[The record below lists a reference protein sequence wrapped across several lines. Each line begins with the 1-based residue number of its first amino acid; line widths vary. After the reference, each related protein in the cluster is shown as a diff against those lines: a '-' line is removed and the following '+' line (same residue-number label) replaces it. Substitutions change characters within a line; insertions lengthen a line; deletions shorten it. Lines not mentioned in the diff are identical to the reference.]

1 MKMIMTKEIPMTA
14 TVTKRSVVTAKLPSI
29 VELPQVVDLRRVGP
43 RRASVS
49 MCIPARNEASTIGAL
64 IAHAQSRLVLR
75 GIVDEI
81 VVMDDRSDDNTARV
95 AAAAGARVVSTN
107 SVMQSFGPSL
117 GKGDAMWRSLAVTTG
132 DIVLFCDGDL
142 QSFDVTRLEDLVYP
156 LLNDRWTMMSKGFF
170 RRLDADGEPGPGGRV
185 TELVARPLLS
195 LLFPQASDIHEPL
208 SGMYAV
214 RRHLAEGFTFE
225 ADYGV
230 DVGLLLDTVR
240 KCGRG
245 SVTQVDLGTL
255 RHTNQSLHSL
265 AGQAA
270 AVERT
275 ILTRAGLQRN
285 KLGTRMGRPGGPFTN
300 ISSSVRPPLRT
311 VDRAFADAM
320 QYSAAADAVY

>member
-1 MKMIMTKEIPMTA
+1 MKMILTKEIPMTA
-14 TVTKRSVVTAKLPSI
+14 TVTERAVPAATLPSK
-29 VELPQVVDLRRVGP
+29 VALPHVVDLRRLDS

-49 MCIPARNEASTIGAL
+49 MCIPARNEADTLGAL
-64 IAHAQSRLVLR
+64 IAQVQSRLVRR
-75 GIVDEI
+75 GVVDEI
-81 VVMDDRSDDNTARV
+81 VVMDDRSDDATASV

-107 SVMQSFGPSL
+107 EVMQSFGPSL

-142 QSFDVTRLEDLVYP
+142 ESFDVTRLEDLLHP
-156 LLNDRWTMMSKGFF
+156 LLDDRWTMMSKGFF
-170 RRLDADGEPGPGGRV
+170 GRLDADGEPGPGGRV

-195 LLFPQASDIHEPL
+195 LLFPQVSDIHEPL
-208 SGMYAV
+208 SGMYAI

-245 SVTQVDLGTL
+245 SVAQVDLGTL
-255 RHTNQSLHSL
+255 RHANQSLDCL
-265 AGQAA
+265 ASQAA
-270 AVERT
+270 AVERS

-285 KLGTRMGRPGGPFTN
+285 TLGTRMGRPGGPFTN
-300 ISSSVRPPLRT
+300 ISSSVRPAFRT
-311 VDRAFADAM
+311 VDRTYADAKLDL
-320 QYSAAADAVY
+320 ATVDAVS

>member
-1 MKMIMTKEIPMTA
+1 MKEISMTA
-14 TVTKRSVVTAKLPSI
+14 TVTESAVLTAKLPS
-29 VELPQVVDLRRVGP
+29 VAASPQVVDLRRVGSQ
-43 RRASVS
+43 RASVS
-49 MCIPARNEASTIGAL
+49 MCIPARNEATTIAAL
-64 IAHAQSRLVLR
+64 VAQAHSRLVRR

-81 VVMDDRSDDNTARV
+81 VVMDDRSDDATASV
-95 AAAAGARVVSTN
+95 ASAAGARVVSTN
-107 SVMQSFGPSL
+107 SVMKSFGPSL

-142 QSFDVTRLEDLVYP
+142 QAFDVTRLEDLVCP

-185 TELVARPLLS
+185 TGLVARPLLS
-195 LLFPQASDIHEPL
+195 LLFPQVSDIYEPL
-208 SGMYAV
+208 SGMYAI
-214 RRHLAEGFTFE
+214 RRHVAEGFTFE

-245 SVTQVDLGTL
+245 SVAQVDLGTL
-255 RHTNQSLHSL
+255 RHTNQSLDSL

-270 AVERT
+270 AVERS

-300 ISSSVRPPLRT
+300 ISSSVRPAFRT
-311 VDRAFADAM
+311 VDRAYADAM
-320 QYSAAADAVY
+320 LDSATVDAVC